1 VSEPAIVYLDY
12 AATTPVDPRVRAAM
26 DACLAAPPG
35 NASAIHAPG
44 RAARARVEA
53 ARAQVAALVHAPP
66 AAIVFTSGA
75 TEADNLAILGAARG
89 NADRGRHLVSVRTEH
104 RAVLDPLARLEREGF
119 RVTLLSPG
127 RDGLVDPAEF
137 GRALGPGTTLA
148 SVMLVNNETGV
159 VQDIAAIAA
168 ACRRRGVLLHV
179 DAAQA
184 AGRLPLDVT
193 ALDADLVSLAA
204 HKIHGPA
211 GVGALYVRR
220 EPRPTLV
227 PLAFGGG
234 QEGGLRPGT
243 LPVHQIVG
251 MGEAYALARQ
261 ALAEEPA
268 RLAALRDR
276 LWAALGALPGVLLNG
291 HPTQRAPHILNVSF
305 EGVDGEALLFALGS
319 LALSAG
325 SACAAGHGEPSYVLR
340 ALGRDDALAQASL
353 RFSFGRPTTAAEVDV
368 AAERVRAAVLRL
380 RALAPA

>member
-1 VSEPAIVYLDY
+1 MTGPEPIYLDH
-12 AATTPVDPRVRAAM
+12 AATTPLDPRVRAAIE
-26 DACLAAPPG
+26 ACRSEPPG
-35 NASAIHAPG
+35 NASSTHAGG

-53 ARAQVAALVHAPP
+53 ARAEVAALVNAPP

-89 NADRGRHLVSVRTEH
+89 NVDRGRHVVTLRTEH
-104 RAVLDPLARLEREGF
+104 RAVLDACQRLEREGF
-119 RVTLLSPG
+119 AVTRLTPAA
-127 RDGLVDPAEF
+127 DGLIDPAEI
-137 GRALGPGTTLA
+137 GRALRVPTALV

-168 ACRRRGVLLHV
+168 ECRRGGALFHV

-184 AGRLPLDVT
+184 AGRVPLDVV

-204 HKIHGPA
+204 HKIHGPV

-227 PLAFGGG
+227 PLSFGGG

-251 MGEAYALARQ
+251 MGAAYALA
-261 ALAEEPA
+261 LAESAAEPA

-276 LWAALGALPGVLLNG
+276 LWAALSRLPATLLNG
-291 HPTQRAPHILNVSF
+291 HATARAPHILNVSF
-305 EGVDGEALLFALGS
+305 GGIDGEALLYTLGGVAVS
-319 LALSAG
+319 SG
-325 SACAAGHGEPSYVLR
+325 SACSSSSGEPSYVLR

-353 RFSFGRPTTAAEVDV
+353 RFSFGRSTTAAEIDAAAALV
-368 AAERVRAAVLRL
+368 ADAVGRL
-380 RALAPA
+380 RAFAPG